1 MAICSPCLPPTRKR
15 IVMKKIL
22 FSILITLVSVS
33 CVKEPIASDQP
44 TGPLGKI
51 DVIFALETEKENE
64 IGTRAFT
71 DTDIENVDLLI
82 FDQSNNFIE
91 RIKIPSADIT
101 GTGANKTFK
110 ARMDVSND
118 ARTIYVI
125 ANARDATTDA
135 DRVNFGTIAVG
146 TSHATVI
153 PGLQTT
159 ILGDNMLP
167 LVMWGRRTV
176 TSITSSTSIT
186 ALKLL
191 RAVAS
196 VEVRRA
202 TTGLTTAFVI
212 NSYTLEDASAAGRVA
227 PSAYTVEAATPTAP
241 YAITGTT
248 DYRSLSPAY
257 WATWSAT
264 PGSVVYAYDRTSTTS
279 DYPAVIIRATYN
291 GTDGYYKVEMVNSS
305 GTPYNIIR
313 NHRYIVTITDVNG
326 PGYANVADA
335 VSNPPANIRASIID
349 QRGDIAIIV
358 ADGAN
363 ELGISNNMVILQGTN
378 TGSKNVAM
386 VYSSRNTNAAPTIT
400 RTGVVTSATLSA
412 LGTDNVRT
420 LSATCSGVGTGT
432 ITLTSGT
439 LTLTINV
446 TVRAV
451 TTGATASGTLYY
463 IPVLTNA
470 NKPWQIDIASG
481 SSYVWLHPNTSPAT
495 YPGGAATSWGL
506 THMRSNNF
514 GTAFIYFSS
523 TAATGTVKYTYLSG
537 TDQNITWLVMNR

>member
-1 MAICSPCLPPTRKR
+1 MEYIKLKDYT
-15 IVMKKIL
+15 MKKIL
-22 FSILITLVSVS
+22 FYIFIAIVSVS
-33 CVKEPIASDQP
+33 CVKEPIAPDQP
-44 TGPLGKI
+44 TRPLGKI
-51 DVIFALETEKENE
+51 DVIFTLETEKESE
-64 IGTRAFT
+64 VETRAFT

-82 FDQSNNFIE
+82 FNQANNFIE

-135 DRVNFGTIAVG
+135 DRVNFGTIAPG
-146 TSHATVI
+146 ASHTAVI

-176 TSITSSTSIT
+176 TSITSSTSIPT
-186 ALKLL
+186 LKLL

-202 TTGLTTAFVI
+202 TGLTTAFVI

-257 WATWSAT
+257 WAIWSAT
-264 PGSVVYAYDRTSTTS
+264 PGSSVVYAYDRTSTTS
-279 DYPAVIIRATYN
+279 DYPAVIVRATYN

-313 NHRYIVTITDVNG
+313 NHQYIVTITDVSG
-326 PGYANVADA
+326 PGYANVTDA

-358 ADGAN
+358 ADGTN

-378 TGSKNVAM
+378 TGSKEIAK
-386 VYSSRNTNAAPTIT
+386 VYSSRNSNAAPGIE
-400 RTGVVTSATLSA
+400 RSGVVTSATLSA

-420 LSATCSGVGTGT
+420 LSAICSGTGSGT

-446 TVRAV
+446 TVRAI
-451 TTGATASGTLYY
+451 TGGATATSGSLHY

-495 YPGGAATSWGL
+495 YPGGVATGWGH
-506 THMRSNNF
+506 THLKSSSSL
-514 GTAFIYFSS
+514 GGSAFIYFSS
-523 TAATGTVKYTYLSG
+523 TQATGTVKYTYLDG
-537 TDQNITWLVMNR
+537 TNQPITWLIMNR

>member
-1 MAICSPCLPPTRKR
+1 MR
-15 IVMKKIL
+15 IFKLKDYTMKKIL
-22 FSILITLVSVS
+22 FYILIAIVSVS
-33 CVKEPIASDQP
+33 CVKEPIAPDQP
-44 TGPLGKI
+44 TGLLGKI
-51 DVIFALETEKENE
+51 DVIFTLETEKESE
-64 IGTRAFT
+64 VGTRAFT

-91 RIKIPSADIT
+91 RIKIPSTDIT
-101 GTGANKTFK
+101 GTGLNKTFK
-110 ARMDVSND
+110 ARLDVSND

-135 DRVNFGTIAVG
+135 DRVNFGTIAPG
-146 TSHATVI
+146 ASHTTVI

-176 TSITSSTSIT
+176 TSITSSTTVS

-202 TTGLTTAFVI
+202 TGLTTAFVI
-212 NSYTLEDASAAGRVA
+212 NSYTLEDASAVGRVA
-227 PSAYTVEAATPTAP
+227 PSAYTSEAATPTAP

-279 DYPAVIIRATYN
+279 DYPAVIIRATYS

-326 PGYANVADA
+326 PGYANITDA

-378 TGSKNVAM
+378 TGSKDIAK
-386 VYSSRNTNAAPTIT
+386 VYSSRNSNAAPTIT
-400 RTGVVTSATLSA
+400 RSGVVATATLSA

-446 TVRAV
+446 TVRAI
-451 TTGATASGTLYY
+451 TGDATASGTLYY
-463 IPVLTNA
+463 LTVLTNA

-523 TAATGTVKYTYLSG
+523 TAAIGTVKYTYLSG